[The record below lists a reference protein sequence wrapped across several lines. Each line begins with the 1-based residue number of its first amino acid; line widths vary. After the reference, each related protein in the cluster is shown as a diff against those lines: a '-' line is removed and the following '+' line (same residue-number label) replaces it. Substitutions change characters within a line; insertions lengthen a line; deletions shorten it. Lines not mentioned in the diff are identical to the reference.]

1 MRLLRCKNQNCL
13 PAMRLAQS
21 STAKQMTT
29 IFFIVFPVMSYQ
41 EMQQKNAYIVDERGC
56 KCIYIICHLH
66 FDRFDL
72 WFVSFDFGNICL

>member
-21 STAKQMTT
+21 STAKQITT

-41 EMQQKNAYIVDERGC
+41 EMQQNNTYIVDERDC
-56 KCIYIICHLH
+56 KCIYIRAATSENRSSG
-66 FDRFDL
+66 FPTRSDTNRA
-72 WFVSFDFGNICL
+72 G